1 MVFRITTVH
10 DKFYFVLAQLCQL
23 CQLSRLSQFYQLNDI
38 IDFKEKTL
46 MAPATTVHKNDA
58 PEPG

>member
-10 DKFYFVLAQLCQL
+10 DKFCFVLEQL
-23 CQLSRLSQFYQLNDI
+23 CQLSRLSQFCQLNDI
-38 IDFKEKTL
+38 IDFKKKTL
-46 MAPATTVHKNDA
+46 MALGTTTVHENDA